1 MYKLRNEEVKANYLA
16 LFIAIAKCI
25 SAKDALTAMGICPD
39 NETESRR

>member
-1 MYKLRNEEVKANYLA
+1 MYILRNEDIKANYLA
-16 LFIAIAKCI
+16 LFIAITKCV